1 MKKAIYLTAIAC
13 LFSFSVQAE
22 EAPKTSPSAVLA
34 EVLTV
39 KADPEWSGILDHFV
53 NQDVPAHIQMPAK
66 QRALLSLAVLTAI
79 QMPEEIPGHV
89 RYALSQGATPEQ
101 IRETI
106 LQTAPY
112 VGFPRA
118 KASLKKMYKTFQKE
132 GIKTPL
138 PPQGTVTEE
147 TRYDKG
153 LEKQVAIAGERI
165 IRRIETSPA
174 DEAHINTFLASNCF
188 GDYYT
193 RNILSL
199 QERELITFTTIAS
212 LGGADPQVKGH
223 VAANVQVGNTRQ
235 QLLDAITIALPYI
248 GYPRTLNALA
258 AINSVVPAK

>member
-1 MKKAIYLTAIAC
+1 MKKAICLAAIAC
-13 LFSFSVQAE
+13 LFSFSVQAQE
-22 EAPKTSPSAVLA
+22 PSAPTATVPS
-34 EVLTV
+34 EILTV
-39 KADPEWSGILDHFV
+39 KADPEWSSILDHFV
-53 NQDVPAHIQMPAK
+53 NQDVPAHIQMPVK

-79 QMPEEIPGHV
+79 QMPEEIPSHV
-89 RYALSQGATPEQ
+89 RYALAQGATPEE
-101 IRETI
+101 IRETL

-132 GIKTPL
+132 GIQAPL
-138 PPQGTVTEE
+138 APQGTVTEE

-165 IRRIETSPA
+165 IRRIETAPA

-193 RNILSL
+193 RNVLSL
-199 QERELITFTTIAS
+199 QERELITFVTIAS

-223 VAANVQVGNTRQ
+223 AAANVQVGNTRQ

-258 AINSVVPAK
+258 AINSVIPAK

>member
-1 MKKAIYLTAIAC
+1 MKKILYLTAMAC
-13 LFSFSVQAE
+13 LLTVSVHAQSDE
-22 EAPKTSPSAVLA
+22 TPPPPVPS

-39 KADPEWSGILDHFV
+39 KSDPKWSGILDHFV
-53 NQDVPAHIQMPAK
+53 NQDVPSHIQMPAK

-79 QMPEEIPGHV
+79 QTPQEIPAHV
-89 RYALSQGATPEQ
+89 RYALSAGASPEE

-118 KASLKKMYKTFQKE
+118 KASLKQMYKTFKKE
-132 GIKTPL
+132 NIQTPL
-138 PPQGTVTEE
+138 PPQGTVTES

-153 LEKQVAIAGERI
+153 LEKQVAIAGDRI
-165 IRRIETSPA
+165 IKRIETSPA
-174 DEAHINTFLASNCF
+174 DEAHINTFLAINCF

-193 RNILSL
+193 RNSLSL

-212 LGGADPQVKGH
+212 LGGADPQVRGH
-223 VAANVQVGNTRQ
+223 VAANIKVGNTRQ

-258 AINSVVPAK
+258 AINSVIPAKE